1 MPPIET
7 IIIRLALAFAL
18 GAIIGA
24 EREYLSKSAGL
35 RTLILIST
43 GSCLFTLISIAIS
56 TQSSDRIASN
66 IVTGIGFLGAGVIFQ
81 TGNKVNGLTTAAT
94 IWSVAALGMSVG
106 AGYYMAAGI
115 ACALI
120 ILTLIVLNYFESW
133 IDQFNETHNYR
144 IVCDYSP
151 ESLSHFE
158 KLFYEN
164 HLSFHKDKQTRSG
177 KKFTGTWT
185 VSGKKKNHDQFIQQ
199 ILKDE
204 SVDEF
209 DF

>member
-18 GAIIGA
+18 GAIIGT

-56 TQSSDRIASN
+56 EQSSDRIASN

-81 TGNKVNGLTTAAT
+81 AGNKVNGLTTAAT

-106 AGYYMAAGI
+106 AGYYAAAGI
-115 ACALI
+115 ACAGI
-120 ILTLIVLNYFESW
+120 IITLVLLNYLESW
-133 IDQFNETHNYR
+133 IDHFNETHSYR
-144 IVCDYSP
+144 IVCTYSP

-158 KLFYEN
+158 KLFRQN
-164 HLSFHKDKQTRSG
+164 HLRSQKDKQTRSG

-185 VSGKKKNHDQFIQQ
+185 VSGTKKNHDQFVQQ

>member
-7 IIIRLALAFAL
+7 IIIRLTLAFVL
-18 GAIIGA
+18 GAIIGT

-43 GSCLFTLISIAIS
+43 GSCLFTLISMAIS
-56 TQSSDRIASN
+56 VQSSDRIAST

-94 IWSVAALGMSVG
+94 IWSVAALGMAVG
-106 AGYYMAAGI
+106 AGYYAAGGI
-115 ACALI
+115 ACAGI
-120 ILTLIVLNYFESW
+120 IITLVVLNYIEGW
-133 IDQFNETHNYR
+133 IDQFNETHHYR
-144 IVCDYSP
+144 IVCNYSP

-158 KLFYEN
+158 KLFQDN
-164 HLSFHKDKQTRSG
+164 HLNFHKNKQSRSG

-185 VSGKKKNHDQFIQQ
+185 VSGKKRNHDQFINQ

>member
-1 MPPIET
+1 MPPLDV
-7 IIIRLALAFAL
+7 IIIRIALAFAL

-56 TQSSDRIASN
+56 DLSSDRIASN

-81 TGNKVNGLTTAAT
+81 TGNRVNGLTTAAT

-106 AGYYMAAGI
+106 AGYYAAAGI
-115 ACALI
+115 ACGLI
-120 ILTLIVLNYFESW
+120 IFTLVLLNYFEDW
-133 IDQFNETHNYR
+133 IDHFNETHTYR

-151 ESLSHFE
+151 ELLARFE
-158 KLFYEN
+158 NLFYQN
-164 HLSFHKDKQTRSG
+164 HLQFHKDKQTRSG
-177 KKFTGTWT
+177 KKYTGTWT
-185 VSGKKKNHDQFIQQ
+185 VSGKKRNHDQFIQQ

>member
-7 IIIRLALAFAL
+7 IFIRIALAFAL

-43 GSCLFTLISIAIS
+43 GSCLFTLISIAINPL
-56 TQSSDRIASN
+56 SSDRIASN

-94 IWSVAALGMSVG
+94 IWSVAAVGMGVG
-106 AGYYMAAGI
+106 AGYYGAAGI
-115 ACALI
+115 ACGGI
-120 ILTLIVLNYFESW
+120 ILTLVVLNYIEGW
-133 IDQFNETHNYR
+133 IDHFNETHHYR
-144 IVCDYSP
+144 IVCDYTP
-151 ESLSHFE
+151 ESLSYFE
-158 KLFYEN
+158 KLFRQN
-164 HLSFHKDKQTRSG
+164 HLHFSKNKQSRSG

-185 VSGKKKNHDQFIQQ
+185 VSGKKKNHDQFIQR

-204 SVDEF
+204 AVDEF